1 MSTYTRKGLQPHPP
15 GPDGTKCYCTCC
27 AEWKWGP
34 RIPNGI
40 PYENC
45 GFAGYTCNWCP
56 NASGPLENMHSF
68 NNYENTERCTPCS
81 RLIKSWQRAGE
92 LADDMIALADSLGM
106 RMRFVG
112 LTVPNYTDKHAG
124 LADLKKKVRNFRY
137 RNAFKAKVAGG
148 CDFYEWTQA
157 SDGTYN
163 VHYHGV
169 WIGKFWNQED
179 LTHEWGEGHT
189 WIELIKKKHEA
200 YDTVRYAT
208 KYLNKQKEYGIR
220 CKQKF
225 GDLYRGSSQTP
236 SGAGGDNGNSSR

>member
-1 MSTYTRKGLQPHPP
+1 MKQPQEI
-15 GPDGTKCYCTCC
+15 DNTK
-27 AEWKWGP
+27 
-34 RIPNGI
+34 
-40 PYENC
+40 
-45 GFAGYTCNWCP
+45 
-56 NASGPLENMHSF
+56 
-68 NNYENTERCTPCS
+68 RCTHCS
-81 RLIKSWQRAGE
+81 RLMKSWQRAGE
-92 LADDMIALADSLGM
+92 LADEMIALADSLGM
-106 RMRFVG
+106 RMRFVT
-112 LTVPNYTDKHAG
+112 LTVPNYDDKHAG

-157 SDGTYN
+157 SDGTHN

-169 WIGKFWNQED
+169 WIGKYWKQED

-189 WIELIKKKHEA
+189 WIEIIKKKHEA

-225 GDLYRGSSQTP
+225 GELYTRQDTSS
-236 SGAGGDNGNSSR
+236 

>member
-1 MSTYTRKGLQPHPP
+1 MAKPGTITHPTVMSTYTRKGEQPHPP

-56 NASGPLENMHSF
+56 NASAPVENMHSYMNF
-68 NNYENTERCTPCS
+68 DNTERCIHCS
-81 RLIKSWQRAGE
+81 RMIKSWQRAGNLADEMIE
-92 LADDMIALADSLGM
+92 LAEHLGM
-106 RMRFVG
+106 RMRFVT
-112 LTVPNYTDKHAG
+112 LTVPNYTDKKAG

-137 RNAFKAKVAGG
+137 REAFKAKVAGG

-157 SDGTYN
+157 SDGTHN

-169 WIGKFWNQED
+169 WIGKFWKQED

-220 CKQKF
+220 SKQKF
-225 GDLYRGSSQTP
+225 GELYKRTV
-236 SGAGGDNGNSSR
+236 